1 MGKRNVLGKG
11 LGALIPEAMEGST
24 ETADDVGIRI
34 SPIAISE
41 IAPNPYQPRT
51 EFDPAHIE
59 ELKQS
64 ILEKGIIQPITV
76 RRLGGGYQ
84 LIAGERRLRAARE
97 AGMESIPAVVMDVSS
112 PEEMME
118 LSLIENIQ
126 REDLNPIEEAKAYRM
141 LADQCHLTQ
150 EEVAKRVGKD
160 RSTVA
165 NILRLLK
172 LPPEIQDHLAR
183 RDISMGHARAL
194 LAFDDEETQLK
205 LCARVLKD
213 SLTVRKVE
221 GLVRSFQPQTPARQ
235 PSKPSRDAL
244 TEAVEERLQRALGTS
259 VRIVKKGKKG
269 RFEIAFYNDEDLERL
284 IDLMMALEQA

>member
-11 LGALIPEAMEGST
+11 LGALIPEALEGTT
-24 ETADDVGIRI
+24 EATDDDGLRI
-34 SPIAISE
+34 SHIGISE

-51 EFDPAHIE
+51 EFDPTHIE

-97 AGMESIPAVVMDVSS
+97 AGMEAIPAVVMEVSS

-150 EEVAKRVGKD
+150 EEVAGRVGKD

-165 NILRLLK
+165 NTLRLLK

-183 RDISMGHARAL
+183 GDTPGRSWR
-194 LAFDDEETQLK
+194 
-205 LCARVLKD
+205 
-213 SLTVRKVE
+213 LTTRR
-221 GLVRSFQPQTPARQ
+221 RSSNSAPAS
-235 PSKPSRDAL
+235 SK
-244 TEAVEERLQRALGTS
+244 
-259 VRIVKKGKKG
+259 
-269 RFEIAFYNDEDLERL
+269 IA
-284 IDLMMALEQA
+284 